1 MKKEHI
7 KFVVIGVA
15 VVAVTV
21 LSIRAYK
28 KSKAAK
34 AESDKLAI
42 ANANPLAKYEGK
54 NVYYADANGKYI
66 EGAIYFIKDGKK
78 HLYNDWGIYLNKN
91 SDDSIP
97 AVKADF
103 DKLYALPD
111 GAMIM
116 L

>member
-28 KSKAAK
+28 KSKDKKEATAK
-34 AESDKLAI
+34 AAEI
-42 ANANPLAKYEGK
+42 AANPLAKYEGK

-66 EGAIYFIKDGKK
+66 EGAIYFIKGGKK
-78 HLYNDWGIYLNKN
+78 HLYNDWGIYINKN

-97 AVKADF
+97 AVKVDF
-103 DKLYALPD
+103 DKLYAFPD
-111 GAMIM
+111 GPMIM